1 MAIRD
6 ILLQANSY
14 AEATPVEAIERAQA
28 AAALIGARLSLGVCR
43 VHVPPVSNWLANK
56 LLQADQIIAAENR
69 RSEEQAD
76 ALVQQF
82 SAVVD
87 ESRRG
92 EAFVIDCPG
101 QVTHW
106 ALAKKARAY
115 DLTIVPVHGHPA
127 KPAMAEGLAFESA
140 RPVLLLP
147 GEGAALKFERIIVG
161 WDGSRVAARA
171 LADAL
176 PLCHQAS
183 SVALVTVTQDKD
195 VGRDTPVADACRFL
209 ERHGI
214 TAEMVEVPAG
224 GRDAGIALQAY
235 REETKGDLLVMGAF
249 GHSRAREFVLGGA
262 TRSVLDHPSCPVLLA
277 H

>member
-6 ILLQANSY
+6 ILLQASSY
-14 AEATPVEAIERAQA
+14 AEPTPVGAIERAQA

-43 VHVPPVSNWLANK
+43 VHIPPVSNWLANK
-56 LLQADQIIAAENR
+56 LLQADQIIAVENR
-69 RSEEQAD
+69 RSAEQAQ
-76 ALVQQF
+76 ALVEQF
-82 SAVVD
+82 SSVVE

-92 EAFVIDCPG
+92 EPFVIDCPG

-127 KPAMAEGLAFESA
+127 TPAMAEGLVFESA

-147 GEGAALKFERIIVG
+147 AEGSPVKFERVVVG

-176 PLCHQAS
+176 PICHQAR
-183 SVALVTVTQDKD
+183 SVALVTVMQDKD
-195 VGRDTPVADACRFL
+195 LSRDTPVADACRYL

-214 TAEMVEVPAG
+214 EAELVEVPAE
-224 GRDAGIALQAY
+224 GRDAGVALQAY
-235 REETKGDLLVMGAF
+235 REKTEGDLLVMGAF

-262 TRSVLDHPSCPVLLA
+262 TRSVLDHPSCPVLLS

>member
-1 MAIRD
+1 MAIRE
-6 ILLQANSY
+6 ILLQASSY
-14 AEATPVEAIERAQA
+14 AEPTPASALERAQA
-28 AAALIGARLSLGVCR
+28 VASLLGAKLSLGVCR
-43 VHVPPVSNWLANK
+43 VHIPPLSNWLANK
-56 LLQADQIIAAENR
+56 LIQADQIIAVENR
-69 RSEEQAD
+69 KSVDQAR
-76 ALVQQF
+76 ALDEQF
-82 SAVVD
+82 SAMVA

-106 ALAKKARAY
+106 ALATRARAF

-127 KPAMAEGLAFESA
+127 TSAMAEGLAFDSA

-147 GEGAALKFERIIVG
+147 AEGPSVKFEKIVIG

-176 PLCHQAS
+176 PICHQAA
-183 SVALVTVTQDKD
+183 SVALVTVVQDKD
-195 VGRDTPVADACRFL
+195 MSRDTPVSDACRYL

-214 TAEMVEVPAG
+214 AAEVVEVPAE
-224 GRDAGIALQAY
+224 GRDAGVALLAY
-235 REETKGDLLVMGAF
+235 REQAQADLLVMGAF

-262 TRSVLDHPSCPVLLA
+262 TRSVLDHAGCPVLLS